1 MIDVS
6 VSQLSAFIH
15 LAKTGSMSQSAQA
28 LGISQPTLSRHIAS
42 LENILGQVLIDRSH
56 RPMRLTEAGEFF
68 FEHLQK
74 SVGELNELILL
85 TQKFGKTAHSLTIG
99 FVASVLYGRLPEII
113 GQLKQYLPNLDI
125 RLIEISSN
133 EQMHALKTGQIDVG
147 FGRFLYQDHF
157 VHQRFLRQEKLV
169 VAMPHTHLLADMEV
183 PISLSQL
190 VGEPIILYHRTPMT
204 LAPNHT
210 QDPILHLFHQHHLY
224 PKNTPKARDIQI
236 ALGLVSA
243 GEGMTLVP
251 ESLTTVRSHQIAY
264 MPLADHA
271 VSPIYLNTLATA
283 QNPHIS
289 ALLNAIHAVYDDN
302 L

>member
-6 VSQLSAFIH
+6 VSQLGAFIH
-15 LAKTGSMSQSAQA
+15 LAKTGGMSQSAHA

-42 LENILGQVLIDRSH
+42 LENILGQVLIDRTH

-68 FEHLQK
+68 FEHVQK

-113 GQLKQYLPNLDI
+113 GKLKQHLPNLDI

-147 FGRFLYQDHF
+147 FGRFLSSDGFICQT
-157 VHQRFLRQEKLV
+157 FLTDEKLV
-169 VAMPHTHLLADMEV
+169 VALPMTHVLAKQSQ
-183 PISLSQL
+183 ISLKTLAQETL
-190 VGEPIILYHRTPMT
+190 ITYHRTPLVVGEKT
-204 LAPNHT
+204 L
-210 QDPILHLFHQHHLY
+210 DPLLNIFYQKNIS
-224 PKNTPKARDIQI
+224 PKSTKHARDIQI

-243 GEGMTLVP
+243 GEGMTFVP
-251 ESLTTVRSHQIAY
+251 ESLSTVRSHQIAY
-264 MPLADHA
+264 LPLADHA
-271 VSPIYLNTLATA
+271 VSPIYLNTLATT
-283 QNPHIS
+283 QHPHIS